1 MGRVIAV
8 KVSFHYFYNQDCFA
22 LNFKALSFTETIMI
36 YLGLDCG
43 CSYYI
48 DFKSSN
54 ASPLL
59 FR

>member
-1 MGRVIAV
+1 MGQVIAV
-8 KVSFHYFYNQDCFA
+8 KVSLHYYYNQDSFA
-22 LNFKALSFTETIMI
+22 LNLEALSFTETIMI

-43 CSYYI
+43 CSNAI
-48 DFKSSN
+48 DFESSY